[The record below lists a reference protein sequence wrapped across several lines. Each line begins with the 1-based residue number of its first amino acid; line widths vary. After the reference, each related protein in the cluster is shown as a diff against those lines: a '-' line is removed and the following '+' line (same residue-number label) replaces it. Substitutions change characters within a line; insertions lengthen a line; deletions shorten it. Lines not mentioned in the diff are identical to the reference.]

1 MRESFRKGNEME
13 GNEMGLSRRNF
24 LRGAGL
30 AAIGAA
36 AATSLGG
43 CASSDS
49 SADWMP
55 SKWDFETDVL
65 VIGYGGAGLWA
76 AVTAKDEGNSDVL
89 VLEKAP
95 SRGGG
100 NSSINMGEY
109 TWIDDVDEA
118 VKYITG
124 FSKGHTPEEIA
135 RAWAEECY
143 NNMDYCD
150 RWGVKTEKKKGTNAT
165 GGTASCEYPWI
176 DGAKAMHVCSFGDPT
191 KGGNDGWHTLDQARA
206 DLGIEVKF
214 SCHDETLIQNPETK
228 EIVGAYTY
236 IGDDGTQY
244 AIKARK
250 GVIMTIGGFE
260 HNDELKN
267 TYCKCYPM
275 NGFYGWPFNTGDGI
289 KMVQDVGAQ
298 LWHMNNII
306 GSLNAW
312 FKDFEWKY
320 AFTLV
325 PQANNYVMLDRLGNR
340 WIAESTFL
348 SPHVGWHELEKFN
361 DEKLCD
367 FERIPTW
374 VILDQNVIDAGPLGP
389 AAGGAV
395 NSPGGSTTLGM
406 TLSDIPAE
414 CGQFPGWSEDNSAE
428 IQKGWI
434 LKADTIDELIEKMA
448 EVDEAPDAEAVKAT
462 IEKYNGYCAAGSDP
476 DFQRT
481 EATLA
486 PVATPPYYAYP
497 LYPGGC
503 STLGGPKKDV
513 NAQVLDVDDKPIG
526 RLYAAGCFG
535 NMASHTYGISGG
547 NNAENMVWGR
557 IAARSASA
565 NKPWD
570 EK

>member
-1 MRESFRKGNEME
+1 ME
-13 GNEMGLSRRNF
+13 GNKMGLSRRNF
-24 LRGAGL
+24 LKGASL

-76 AVTAKDEGNSDVL
+76 AVTAKDEGSSDVL

-124 FSKGHTPEEIA
+124 FTKGHTPEEIA

-150 RWGVKTEKKKGTNAT
+150 HWGVKTEKKKGTNAS
-165 GGTASCEYPWI
+165 GGTSSCEYPWI
-176 DGAKAMHVCSFGDPT
+176 DGAKAMHVCSFGDAT
-191 KGGNDGWHTLDQARA
+191 KGGNEGWHTLDQARA

-250 GVIMTIGGFE
+250 GVIMTTGGFE
-260 HNDELKN
+260 FNDELKN

-275 NGFYGWPFNTGDGI
+275 NGFYGWPFNRATASRWYRMSVRSCGI
-289 KMVQDVGAQ
+289 
-298 LWHMNNII
+298 
-306 GSLNAW
+306 
-312 FKDFEWKY
+312 
-320 AFTLV
+320 
-325 PQANNYVMLDRLGNR
+325 
-340 WIAESTFL
+340 
-348 SPHVGWHELEKFN
+348 
-361 DEKLCD
+361 
-367 FERIPTW
+367 
-374 VILDQNVIDAGPLGP
+374 
-389 AAGGAV
+389 
-395 NSPGGSTTLGM
+395 
-406 TLSDIPAE
+406 
-414 CGQFPGWSEDNSAE
+414 
-428 IQKGWI
+428 
-434 LKADTIDELIEKMA
+434 
-448 EVDEAPDAEAVKAT
+448 
-462 IEKYNGYCAAGSDP
+462 
-476 DFQRT
+476 
-481 EATLA
+481 
-486 PVATPPYYAYP
+486 
-497 LYPGGC
+497 
-503 STLGGPKKDV
+503 
-513 NAQVLDVDDKPIG
+513 
-526 RLYAAGCFG
+526 
-535 NMASHTYGISGG
+535 
-547 NNAENMVWGR
+547 
-557 IAARSASA
+557 
-565 NKPWD
+565 
-570 EK
+570 